1 MLSPAQLGHDHA
13 EAHLVFRS
21 TQEFLRTSG
30 FSTCSNYYIVAT
42 LAEPSCFRKTQCWTH
57 VLLRFQETTR
67 ISLHDYKDL
76 LKIRALMV
84 IQKEYMIPSMLYDIH
99 YWDKDSCFWLFIT
112 FWLLYSSINHLP
124 AFFISSLCNRLLN
137 SRHAAVQSSR
147 YRGGEQPD
155 LFCNLL

>member
-1 MLSPAQLGHDHA
+1 
-13 EAHLVFRS
+13 
-21 TQEFLRTSG
+21 
-30 FSTCSNYYIVAT
+30 
-42 LAEPSCFRKTQCWTH
+42 
-57 VLLRFQETTR
+57 
-67 ISLHDYKDL
+67 
-76 LKIRALMV
+76 MV

-155 LFCNLL
+155 LFCNLLYYCISINLLYYFTTAVFQLVDRQNLTAGCRPRRRRPRPRARPSSFGIGQLGCGGSTRA